1 MSLDLLMDVLL
12 EGIVDTARLVPFL
25 FVTYVVM
32 EAIEHVSDARVTR
45 AVATAGKAGPIVG
58 GLLGALPQ
66 CGFSAMASTLYAAR
80 VVTAG
85 TVVAVILSTSD
96 EMIPVFLAHG
106 GAAGTMMLVV
116 VLKMLLGIVIGLLVD
131 IVLRRLHRAGD
142 GEVHI
147 CELCE
152 REHCGCEHDHEHEHD
167 HDHGHVQGCACDG
180 CPTEEHDHG
189 HGHDEGQHDHGH
201 VHEHGTAG
209 ELVRSVLRAALHHT
223 LQVTAF
229 IFVVSLVL
237 GFLLETVGEEPIAQ
251 LAANHPVRATFLCAL
266 IGLIPNCAAS
276 VAISELYLAGTI
288 GIGPLVAGLL
298 TSGGVGLLVL
308 WRTNADLRQNAAIT
322 AFVYAVG
329 VVCGLFAGIPLG

>member
-12 EGIVDTARLVPFL
+12 DGIVDTAKLVPFL

-106 GAAGTMMLVV
+106 VAAGTMMLVV
-116 VLKMLLGIVIGLLVD
+116 VLKMLLGMVIGLLVD

-152 REHCGCEHDHEHEHD
+152 REHCGCEHDHEHDHDHEHGHGYSHEHD
-167 HDHGHVQGCACDG
+167 H
-180 CPTEEHDHG
+180 EHG
-189 HGHDEGQHDHGH
+189 HGHGGGDE
-201 VHEHGTAG
+201 
-209 ELVRSVLRAALHHT
+209 
-223 LQVTAF
+223 
-229 IFVVSLVL
+229 
-237 GFLLETVGEEPIAQ
+237 
-251 LAANHPVRATFLCAL
+251 
-266 IGLIPNCAAS
+266 
-276 VAISELYLAGTI
+276 
-288 GIGPLVAGLL
+288 
-298 TSGGVGLLVL
+298 
-308 WRTNADLRQNAAIT
+308 
-322 AFVYAVG
+322 
-329 VVCGLFAGIPLG
+329 